1 MPGCFGGCTKVN
13 PHTNF
18 NAEITTNSS
27 RHYCGRAFSEQV
39 EDGNFQIKHRNAS
52 SDNLNGEKKQAEK
65 CSNYLDLRQFDLSKL
80 NKVEQEFLENLKL
93 DWDEVLGH
101 YPLDDKN
108 NQKSFLELAEQIDDI
123 REKSIFYKYTD
134 MRLSMLKNKLIQKE
148 MRKLFFEKEK
158 VIL

>member
-1 MPGCFGGCTKVN
+1 MYN
-13 PHTNF
+13 YN
-18 NAEITTNSS
+18 
-27 RHYCGRAFSEQV
+27 
-39 EDGNFQIKHRNAS
+39 
-52 SDNLNGEKKQAEK
+52 
-65 CSNYLDLRQFDLSKL
+65 NYLDLRQFDLSKL

-148 MRKLFFEKEK
+148 MIKLFFEKEK